1 MERSL
6 FDTVSMLGLDI
17 MLAVSATLAVLSAL
31 IRVVQRWRE
40 RMSADET
47 GDERRAERHER
58 PAAGYA
64 PPLSIGLI
72 PHATAPAVHV
82 VPAWIEAWMR
92 RDPER
97 DAAATLVASPPL
109 ERREESREHEVA

>member
-31 IRVVQRWRE
+31 MRVVQRWRE

-47 GDERRAERHER
+47 GDERHTERHER

-72 PHATAPAVHV
+72 PRATAPAVHV